1 MSSPLAQHVTDITT
15 SNTFHHRDDG
25 STPEEAAWMGL
36 SRMQSCRVM
45 EKREE
50 FPGRAG
56 PWEEA
61 GRREWS

>member
-1 MSSPLAQHVTDITT
+1 MAGAEQDA
-15 SNTFHHRDDG
+15 
-25 STPEEAAWMGL
+25 EL
-36 SRMQSCRVM
+36 SVM